1 LIAVYAL
8 LVPIVCDVMQCNA
21 MYDILIL
28 ILVVV
33 VVVVVVGNLVM
44 YFILNI
50 SVVVYCSV
58 V

>member
-1 LIAVYAL
+1 
-8 LVPIVCDVMQCNA
+8 MQCNA